1 MAYGRDN
8 QPVIIMRRFGT
19 GRVLLIGD
27 TCFAMNMN
35 LEYESGAAFEGLRE
49 NPDFWRWLLTMVR
62 GEPMWVPPMLQG
74 GDANPAPGDP
84 NREAGS

>member
-8 QPVIIMRRFGT
+8 QPVIIVRRFGA

-27 TCFAMNMN
+27 PCFATNMN
-35 LEYESGAAFEGLRE
+35 LEYENGAPFEGLRE
-49 NPDFWRWLLTMVR
+49 NADFWRWLLTMLR

-74 GDANPAPGDP
+74 GDSNTTPDDSNKGT
-84 NREAGS
+84 GS